1 MAKFL
6 PSHHRYLLSLAG
18 ELHSQSTRVRDLIGD
33 AHWYCDGH
41 QKGYLLLDLLR
52 RHLPSGML
60 ASRGFVISA
69 TETDRRS
76 REQDI
81 LVVDATQEAPIFN
94 QGGVIIVFP
103 RFVRAAVSV
112 KTTMNSVTVEDSVA
126 GLNSVRNGA

>member
-1 MAKFL
+1 
-6 PSHHRYLLSLAG
+6 
-18 ELHSQSTRVRDLIGD
+18 
-33 AHWYCDGH
+33 
-41 QKGYLLLDLLR
+41 
-52 RHLPSGML
+52 ML